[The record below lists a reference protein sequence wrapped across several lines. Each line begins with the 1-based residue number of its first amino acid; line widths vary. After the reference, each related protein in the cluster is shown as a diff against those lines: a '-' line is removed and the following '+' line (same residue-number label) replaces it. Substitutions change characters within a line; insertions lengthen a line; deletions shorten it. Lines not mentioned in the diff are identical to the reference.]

1 MLLVLGDII
10 LFTFRII
17 FTLLKFIIKAIVK
30 TLTFILTKPFLRFPF
45 LLFTIGFFLHIK
57 FNTLATIYFLYLV
70 NICAIKF
77 KIYEKIYID
86 LSYLFDTIF
95 NSYKVSH
102 NLRALKNDSIILN
115 NIHLENNDED
125 SCLID
130 DLVITN
136 SGVFAIK
143 TLTYPYTD
151 FTKNKYSNEIT
162 FDNEDLNDDTILDNN
177 VLNKI
182 YDECTNC
189 YNILQDILSS
199 DIPITNIIALPQK
212 SLVIKQNEVLD
223 TPIVTAEDL
232 PYFIK
237 NKINKDSTYSPLKI
251 KETVLQNKSWSFD
264 ILLDKLLSFLNH
276 SKFIILFISLF
287 IITYY
292 IYITFVTYIFF
303 KFVSL

>member
-143 TLTYPYTD
+143 TLTSQKT
-151 FTKNKYSNEIT
+151 
-162 FDNEDLNDDTILDNN
+162 
-177 VLNKI
+177 
-182 YDECTNC
+182 
-189 YNILQDILSS
+189 NILMKLHLIM
-199 DIPITNIIALPQK
+199 
-212 SLVIKQNEVLD
+212 
-223 TPIVTAEDL
+223 
-232 PYFIK
+232 
-237 NKINKDSTYSPLKI
+237 KI
-251 KETVLQNKSWSFD
+251 
-264 ILLDKLLSFLNH
+264 
-276 SKFIILFISLF
+276 
-287 IITYY
+287 
-292 IYITFVTYIFF
+292 
-303 KFVSL
+303 

>member
-1 MLLVLGDII
+1 MQ
-10 LFTFRII
+10 
-17 FTLLKFIIKAIVK
+17 
-30 TLTFILTKPFLRFPF
+30 
-45 LLFTIGFFLHIK
+45 
-57 FNTLATIYFLYLV
+57 
-70 NICAIKF
+70 
-77 KIYEKIYID
+77 
-86 LSYLFDTIF
+86 
-95 NSYKVSH
+95 
-102 NLRALKNDSIILN
+102 KN
-115 NIHLENNDED
+115 
-125 SCLID
+125 
-130 DLVITN
+130 V
-136 SGVFAIK
+136 
-143 TLTYPYTD
+143 LTY
-151 FTKNKYSNEIT
+151 FTKNKYSNEIA

>member
-30 TLTFILTKPFLRFPF
+30 TLTFILTKPFFRFPF

-151 FTKNKYSNEIT
+151 FTKNKYSNEIA

-177 VLNKI
+177 GLNKI

-276 SKFIILFISLF
+276 SKFIILFI
-287 IITYY
+287 
-292 IYITFVTYIFF
+292 
-303 KFVSL
+303 

>member
-17 FTLLKFIIKAIVK
+17 FTLLKFIIKATVK
-30 TLTFILTKPFLRFPF
+30 ILTFILTKPFLRFSF
-45 LLFTIGFFLHIK
+45 LLFTIGSFLHIN
-57 FNTLATIYFLYLV
+57 FNALSTIYFLYLV
-70 NICAIKF
+70 HICAIKF

-86 LSYLFDTIF
+86 LSYLFGNIF
-95 NSYKVSH
+95 NLYKVSH
-102 NLRALKNDSIILN
+102 NLKSLKTDSIILN
-115 NIHLENNDED
+115 NIYLENIDED
-125 SCLID
+125 SCSID
-130 DLVITN
+130 DLVIT
-136 SGVFAIK
+136 SGGVFAIK
-143 TLTYPYTD
+143 TLNYSYTD
-151 FTKNKYSNEIT
+151 FFKKKYSNEVI
-162 FDNEDLNDDTILDNN
+162 FDNKNLNDDTILDNS

-212 SLVIKQNEVLD
+212 SLVIKQGEVLN
-223 TPIVTAEDL
+223 TPIVIAEDL

-237 NKINKDSTYSPLKI
+237 NKINKDSAYSPLKI

-264 ILLDKLLSFLNH
+264 IFCDKLLKLFNH
-276 SKFIILFISLF
+276 SKFVALFISLF

-292 IYITFVTYIFF
+292 IYITLVTYIFF
-303 KFVSL
+303 KLVSL

>member
-10 LFTFRII
+10 LFTFRIL
-17 FTLLKFIIKAIVK
+17 FTFLKFIIKATVK
-30 TLTFILTKPFLRFPF
+30 ILIFILTKPFLRFPF
-45 LLFTIGFFLHIK
+45 LLFTIGFFLHIN

-70 NICAIKF
+70 HICAIKF

-86 LSYLFDTIF
+86 LSYFFDTIF
-95 NSYKVSH
+95 NLYKVSH
-102 NLRALKNDSIILN
+102 NLKALKNDSIILN
-115 NIHLENNDED
+115 NIYLENNDED
-125 SCLID
+125 SCSID

-151 FTKNKYSNEIT
+151 FSKTKYSNEIT
-162 FDNEDLNDDTILDNN
+162 FDNENLNDDTILDNS

-212 SLVIKQNEVLD
+212 SLVIKQNESFD
-223 TPIVTAEDL
+223 TPIVTAEEL

-237 NKINKDSTYSPLKI
+237 NKINRDSNYSPVKI
-251 KETVLQNKSWSFD
+251 KETVLQNRSWSFD
-264 ILLDKLLSFLNH
+264 ILFDKLLSFLNH
-276 SKFIILFISLF
+276 SKLTILFVSLLIIS
-287 IITYY
+287 YY